1 MGVPQLSLTVTFI
14 MSEKEGNDA
23 ASFFSPGFQEDFF
36 DCFGDIKGCL
46 LSFIVPCIVQSSN
59 RANLEG
65 RPVEIIDY
73 CCAANSYQTR
83 QSLRQKYALDYSK
96 NKDCIFSYVCMPCYV
111 NQNARE
117 IAARAGKEPTFCGAF
132 P

>member
-1 MGVPQLSLTVTFI
+1 MGTFAHHRSFACIRHPLT
-14 MSEKEGNDA
+14 MS
-23 ASFFSPGFQEDFF
+23 STFSPHLQEGFFG
-36 DCFGDIKGCL
+36 CFSDIKGCL
-46 LSFIVPCIVQSSN
+46 LSFVCPCVVASSN

-73 CCAANSYQTR
+73 CCAATPYQTR
-83 QSLRQKYALDYSK
+83 QTLRQKYALEYTK
-96 NKDCIFSYVCMPCYV
+96 PTDCIVSYVCMPCYV